1 MFVFNY
7 LENNFNKMDQLL
19 IDLFLAYFSA
29 RKNKRNA
36 LSPLEFE
43 LNYEKEIFKLYQEL
57 KSGNYEISKSSAFI
71 IFDPVQ
77 REIIASSFRDRV
89 IHHLI
94 FNYINPI
101 FEPTFIYDSYSC
113 RKNKGT
119 HFGIKRVS
127 KFIKS
132 CSNNYQNNCYV
143 LKLDLSGYFMNINH
157 NILYKKIEKK
167 ILENKNICNFDY
179 QLILKLI
186 KKIIFNNYAKNCL
199 IKGSFKNWQGL
210 PKNKSLFF
218 AKKNCGLPIGN
229 LTSQLFSNVYLN
241 DLDHFIKRKLK
252 IKYYGRYVDDLI
264 IIHKDK
270 NYLKNLKIII
280 EKYLKNNLNLKLN
293 YKKNYLQNYYKGFKF
308 LGVIIKPY
316 RIYLSNRIKHNFYI
330 KIRKINNIIKNN
342 EINVKSKAILS
353 VINSYLGIIKHYN
366 TYNLRKK
373 ILTKIFCK
381 SLFNSYRVNN
391 SNYYKVIISDYC

>member
-1 MFVFNY
+1 
-7 LENNFNKMDQLL
+7 MDQLL

-29 RKNKRNA
+29 RKNKRNT
-36 LSPLEFE
+36 LSALEFE

-77 REIIASSFRDRV
+77 REIIASSFCDRV

-94 FNYINPI
+94 FNYINSI

-167 ILENKNICNFDY
+167 
-179 QLILKLI
+179 
-186 KKIIFNNYAKNCL
+186 
-199 IKGSFKNWQGL
+199 KGRGK
-210 PKNKSLFF
+210 
-218 AKKNCGLPIGN
+218 
-229 LTSQLFSNVYLN
+229 
-241 DLDHFIKRKLK
+241 KRKGL
-252 IKYYGRYVDDLI
+252 
-264 IIHKDK
+264 HKMSCT
-270 NYLKNLKIII
+270 L
-280 EKYLKNNLNLKLN
+280 
-293 YKKNYLQNYYKGFKF
+293 
-308 LGVIIKPY
+308 
-316 RIYLSNRIKHNFYI
+316 
-330 KIRKINNIIKNN
+330 
-342 EINVKSKAILS
+342 
-353 VINSYLGIIKHYN
+353 
-366 TYNLRKK
+366 
-373 ILTKIFCK
+373 
-381 SLFNSYRVNN
+381 
-391 SNYYKVIISDYC
+391 